1 MALALGMKEED
12 LAMAEIEEPRCN
24 GAAVRQEMV
33 EPRKVKGR
41 EGQGMKVKAPGQQSW
56 QRRSRHTYVPNM

>member
-41 EGQGMKVKAPGQQSW
+41 EGQGMKVKAPGQQS
-56 QRRSRHTYVPNM
+56 